1 MPKPALVLVLGLLCA
16 LPPTSSRR
24 SKRSRGGGGAAR
36 RGGSGS
42 GSGEA
47 EAGADEFL
55 GIAERLVGRMGA
67 DAVAQAQLE
76 QLLGAPIDGGAPAA
90 ALLSQGTSSAARQDH
105 LQAARL
111 FAAVP
116 SAAGATDEELAAA
129 ALGMVAAGESLAALS
144 HLRQALR
151 LRQPAATATALQR
164 GLARGLVAAAL
175 GSAVQRASPVVGAAD
190 GGPELVELLE
200 RSLRAAPP
208 DFTFGN
214 WVAHVFSEVMGQPE
228 SSAPVIGALTH
239 TVLNR
244 EESRPWTIEH
254 LNMGMMVHDVRPARS
269 LSVCLSLSLLRL
281 SYSAQKWNPACA
293 GAYVE
298 RKAVSQGRSLG
309 GGSAGGGSCGCG
321 GGEAAH
327 RAA

>member
-36 RGGSGS
+36 RGGG

-47 EAGADEFL
+47 LAGADEFL
-55 GIAERLVGRMGA
+55 GIAERLIGRMGA

-76 QLLGAPIDGGAPAA
+76 QLLGAGTPIDGGAPAA

-208 DFTFGN
+208 DFDFGN
-214 WVAHVFSEVMGQPE
+214 WVAHVYSEIMGQPE

-254 LNMGMMVHDVRPARS
+254 LNMGMMVHDVRPA
-269 LSVCLSLSLLRL
+269 LSLSLSL
-281 SYSAQKWNPACA
+281 SLSLAAFLQCA
-293 GAYVE
+293 IKEAGLC
-298 RKAVSQGRSLG
+298 RSLRG
-309 GGSAGGGSCGCG
+309 AQSSLA
-321 GGEAAH
+321 
-327 RAA
+327 RAEPWRR